1 MLPERA
7 GLAPSDTTII
17 GNDMIYHYFEL
28 TLDNG
33 KSIMVDLDAELM
45 VQREGEEEPIQ
56 VYADELQEGDDII
69 FDNKDI
75 LFTINEL

>member
-1 MLPERA
+1 
-7 GLAPSDTTII
+7 
-17 GNDMIYHYFEL
+17 
-28 TLDNG
+28 
-33 KSIMVDLDAELM
+33 MVDLDAELM

-75 LFTINEL
+75 LLQSTSYNYGTDRRNEPCVSNNRRND